1 MNFIISRNPL
11 FFFLNLLYKKIQT
24 TLLLSTFSRFFFP
37 PFQNEIPSKILFY
50 YFIILSFQIF
60 NRHLEDFPFLPLKK
74 YKSTHCTELLFLVT
88 HFLHLIFHNNSLYLL
103 PVVATQ
109 QKLTCFCCQFV
120 NP

>member
-11 FFFLNLLYKKIQT
+11 FFFFLNLLYKKIQT

-50 YFIILSFQIF
+50 YFIVSNFQSSSRRLSLFTSQKIQK
-60 NRHLEDFPFLPLKK
+60 HTLYLATFP
-74 YKSTHCTELLFLVT
+74 VT
-88 HFLHLIFHNNSLYLL
+88 HYLHLIFHNNSLYLL

-109 QKLTCFCCQFV
+109 QKLTCFCCHFV
-120 NP
+120 KP